1 MRDGSRR
8 GAGVHTPQHHRGRE
22 GLRVHHQLDPAGP
35 QGELALHFLPSTS
48 AGRQL
53 LRRSKEAKAVGN
65 NIGYKTYEVLVYQ
78 IWLLSDLCKC
88 DTASSKK
95 FLASS
100 LPQLPG

>member
-1 MRDGSRR
+1 MGD
-8 GAGVHTPQHHRGRE
+8 
-22 GLRVHHQLDPAGP
+22 
-35 QGELALHFLPSTS
+35 
-48 AGRQL
+48 
-53 LRRSKEAKAVGN
+53 

-88 DTASSKK
+88 DAAASKK

>member
-1 MRDGSRR
+1 MLESIPLNIT
-8 GAGVHTPQHHRGRE
+8 GAEKDYEFTTSWILPVLRE
-22 GLRVHHQLDPAGP
+22 NINKTR
-35 QGELALHFLPSTS
+35 LAFFTEYFLPLAASC
-48 AGRQL
+48 
-53 LRRSKEAKAVGN
+53 LRRSKEAKAVGD